1 MEKKEKEHIKI
12 CGISIWRILAYFV
25 VYSVAGFI
33 IETIFGLLT
42 KGVLESRK
50 SFLYGPFCS
59 IYGLGAV
66 LMILPLQ
73 KYKKNNY
80 TLFFAG
86 FFIGSIIEYMVSL
99 VGELIFHIKWW
110 DYSDQM
116 FNINGRI
123 CVLFSLFWGLLAIYL
138 MLDINP
144 RIDKFIDFVKSKIP
158 ANYMKTVIIFS
169 ILFLSFDL
177 GITVYAL
184 QMFSVR
190 IIHENNLN
198 VSNKQLMDTL
208 YEKIYVNDQKQKDFS
223 LRHRAVRQPIHLS
236 LSRPEPEPAADGA
249 GVAAHHLRLYP
260 VFGGRAAERHP
271 RHLLH
276 MVHRHG
282 AGKGVGRFPL
292 YPLFPAGHGGH
303 GAGLPAYRRDGQHLL
318 SVPFAAAGLCH
329 AVPGS
334 TGAAVLC
341 HPRPG
346 EILWLF
352 CGSTV
357 GAQLSGRAA
366 AAKAEPAAQHG
377 ERLAVLWPDGL
388 SFRPRV
394 GTP

>member
-1 MEKKEKEHIKI
+1 MEEIKKKEHIKI

-99 VGELIFHIKWW
+99 IGELIFHIKWW
-110 DYSDQM
+110 DYSDQI

-138 MLDINP
+138 MSDINP

-158 ANYMKTVIIFS
+158 ANYMKTVIIIS

-177 GITVYAL
+177 GITAYAL

-198 VSNKQLMDTL
+198 VSNKQLMDNL
-208 YEKIYVNDQKQKDFS
+208 YEKVYVNDPKQKDFIYKFFGDEKMIKTFPNIKIEDVDGNILFFRNYVKDIKPYYYNFRINS
-223 LRHRAVRQPIHLS
+223 HLK
-236 LSRPEPEPAADGA
+236 LKYLEEVD
-249 GVAAHHLRLYP
+249 Y
-260 VFGGRAAERHP
+260 
-271 RHLLH
+271 
-276 MVHRHG
+276 
-282 AGKGVGRFPL
+282 
-292 YPLFPAGHGGH
+292 
-303 GAGLPAYRRDGQHLL
+303 
-318 SVPFAAAGLCH
+318 
-329 AVPGS
+329 
-334 TGAAVLC
+334 
-341 HPRPG
+341 
-346 EILWLF
+346 
-352 CGSTV
+352 
-357 GAQLSGRAA
+357 
-366 AAKAEPAAQHG
+366 
-377 ERLAVLWPDGL
+377 
-388 SFRPRV
+388 
-394 GTP
+394 

>member
-1 MEKKEKEHIKI
+1 MEEIKKKEHIKI

-33 IETIFGLLT
+33 IETIFGILT

-99 VGELIFHIKWW
+99 IGELIFHIKWW

-138 MLDINP
+138 MSDINP

-158 ANYMKTVIIFS
+158 ANYMKTIIIIS
-169 ILFLSFDL
+169 IVLLSFDL
-177 GITVYAL
+177 GITAYAL

-198 VSNKQLMDTL
+198 VSNKQLMDNL
-208 YEKIYVNDQKQKDFS
+208 YEKVYINDQKQKDFIYKFFDDEKMIKTFPNIKIEDVDGNI
-223 LRHRAVRQPIHLS
+223 LFFRNYVKDIKPYYYNFRANSHLK
-236 LSRPEPEPAADGA
+236 LKYFEEVD
-249 GVAAHHLRLYP
+249 Y
-260 VFGGRAAERHP
+260 
-271 RHLLH
+271 
-276 MVHRHG
+276 
-282 AGKGVGRFPL
+282 
-292 YPLFPAGHGGH
+292 
-303 GAGLPAYRRDGQHLL
+303 
-318 SVPFAAAGLCH
+318 
-329 AVPGS
+329 
-334 TGAAVLC
+334 
-341 HPRPG
+341 
-346 EILWLF
+346 
-352 CGSTV
+352 
-357 GAQLSGRAA
+357 
-366 AAKAEPAAQHG
+366 
-377 ERLAVLWPDGL
+377 
-388 SFRPRV
+388 
-394 GTP
+394 

>member
-110 DYSDQM
+110 DYSDQI

-138 MLDINP
+138 MSDINP

-208 YEKIYVNDQKQKDFS
+208 YEKIYVNDQKQKDFIYKFFDNEKMIKTFPNIKIEDVDGNILFFRDYVKDIKPYYYNFRTNS
-223 LRHRAVRQPIHLS
+223 HLK
-236 LSRPEPEPAADGA
+236 LKYLENVE
-249 GVAAHHLRLYP
+249 
-260 VFGGRAAERHP
+260 
-271 RHLLH
+271 
-276 MVHRHG
+276 
-282 AGKGVGRFPL
+282 
-292 YPLFPAGHGGH
+292 
-303 GAGLPAYRRDGQHLL
+303 
-318 SVPFAAAGLCH
+318 
-329 AVPGS
+329 
-334 TGAAVLC
+334 
-341 HPRPG
+341 
-346 EILWLF
+346 
-352 CGSTV
+352 
-357 GAQLSGRAA
+357 
-366 AAKAEPAAQHG
+366 
-377 ERLAVLWPDGL
+377 
-388 SFRPRV
+388 
-394 GTP
+394 

>member
-1 MEKKEKEHIKI
+1 MEETREKEHIKI

-33 IETIFGLLT
+33 IETIFGILT

-80 TLFFAG
+80 TLFLAG

-99 VGELIFHIKWW
+99 IGELIFHIKWW

-138 MLDINP
+138 MSDINP

-158 ANYMKTVIIFS
+158 ANYMKTIIIVS
-169 ILFLSFDL
+169 IVFLSFDL
-177 GITVYAL
+177 GITAYAL

-198 VSNKQLMDTL
+198 VSNKQLMDNL
-208 YEKIYVNDQKQKDFS
+208 YEKVYINDQKQKDFIYKFFDDEKMIKTFPNIKIEDVDGNI
-223 LRHRAVRQPIHLS
+223 LFFRNYVKDIKPYYYNFRANSHLK
-236 LSRPEPEPAADGA
+236 LKYFEEVD
-249 GVAAHHLRLYP
+249 Y
-260 VFGGRAAERHP
+260 
-271 RHLLH
+271 
-276 MVHRHG
+276 
-282 AGKGVGRFPL
+282 
-292 YPLFPAGHGGH
+292 
-303 GAGLPAYRRDGQHLL
+303 
-318 SVPFAAAGLCH
+318 
-329 AVPGS
+329 
-334 TGAAVLC
+334 
-341 HPRPG
+341 
-346 EILWLF
+346 
-352 CGSTV
+352 
-357 GAQLSGRAA
+357 
-366 AAKAEPAAQHG
+366 
-377 ERLAVLWPDGL
+377 
-388 SFRPRV
+388 
-394 GTP
+394 

>member
-66 LMILPLQ
+66 LMILHLQ

-138 MLDINP
+138 MSDINP

-208 YEKIYVNDQKQKDFS
+208 YEKIYVNDQKQKDFIYKFFDNEKMIKTFPNIKIEDVDGNILFFRDYVKDIKPYYYNFRTNS
-223 LRHRAVRQPIHLS
+223 HLK
-236 LSRPEPEPAADGA
+236 LKYLENVE
-249 GVAAHHLRLYP
+249 
-260 VFGGRAAERHP
+260 
-271 RHLLH
+271 
-276 MVHRHG
+276 
-282 AGKGVGRFPL
+282 
-292 YPLFPAGHGGH
+292 
-303 GAGLPAYRRDGQHLL
+303 
-318 SVPFAAAGLCH
+318 
-329 AVPGS
+329 
-334 TGAAVLC
+334 
-341 HPRPG
+341 
-346 EILWLF
+346 
-352 CGSTV
+352 
-357 GAQLSGRAA
+357 
-366 AAKAEPAAQHG
+366 
-377 ERLAVLWPDGL
+377 
-388 SFRPRV
+388 
-394 GTP
+394 

>member
-12 CGISIWRILAYFV
+12 CGISICRILAYFV

-208 YEKIYVNDQKQKDFS
+208 YEKIYVNDQKQKDFIYKFFDNEKMIKTFPNIKIEDVDGNILFFRDYVKDIKPYYYNFRTNS
-223 LRHRAVRQPIHLS
+223 HLK
-236 LSRPEPEPAADGA
+236 LKYLENVE
-249 GVAAHHLRLYP
+249 
-260 VFGGRAAERHP
+260 
-271 RHLLH
+271 
-276 MVHRHG
+276 
-282 AGKGVGRFPL
+282 
-292 YPLFPAGHGGH
+292 
-303 GAGLPAYRRDGQHLL
+303 
-318 SVPFAAAGLCH
+318 
-329 AVPGS
+329 
-334 TGAAVLC
+334 
-341 HPRPG
+341 
-346 EILWLF
+346 
-352 CGSTV
+352 
-357 GAQLSGRAA
+357 
-366 AAKAEPAAQHG
+366 
-377 ERLAVLWPDGL
+377 
-388 SFRPRV
+388 
-394 GTP
+394 

>member
-1 MEKKEKEHIKI
+1 MEEIKKKEHIKI

-33 IETIFGLLT
+33 IETIFGILT

-99 VGELIFHIKWW
+99 IGELIFHIKWW

-138 MLDINP
+138 MSDINP

-158 ANYMKTVIIFS
+158 ANYMKTIIIVS
-169 ILFLSFDL
+169 IVFLSFDL
-177 GITVYAL
+177 GITAYAL

-198 VSNKQLMDTL
+198 VSNKQLMDNL
-208 YEKIYVNDQKQKDFS
+208 YEKVYINYQKQKDFIYKFFDDEKMIKTFPNIKIEDVDGNI
-223 LRHRAVRQPIHLS
+223 LFFRNYVKDIKPYYYNFRANSHLK
-236 LSRPEPEPAADGA
+236 LKYFEEVD
-249 GVAAHHLRLYP
+249 Y
-260 VFGGRAAERHP
+260 
-271 RHLLH
+271 
-276 MVHRHG
+276 
-282 AGKGVGRFPL
+282 
-292 YPLFPAGHGGH
+292 
-303 GAGLPAYRRDGQHLL
+303 
-318 SVPFAAAGLCH
+318 
-329 AVPGS
+329 
-334 TGAAVLC
+334 
-341 HPRPG
+341 
-346 EILWLF
+346 
-352 CGSTV
+352 
-357 GAQLSGRAA
+357 
-366 AAKAEPAAQHG
+366 
-377 ERLAVLWPDGL
+377 
-388 SFRPRV
+388 
-394 GTP
+394 

>member
-1 MEKKEKEHIKI
+1 MEEIKKKEHIKI

-33 IETIFGLLT
+33 IETIFGILT

-99 VGELIFHIKWW
+99 IGELIFHIKWW

-138 MLDINP
+138 MSDINP

-158 ANYMKTVIIFS
+158 ANYMKTVIIIS
-169 ILFLSFDL
+169 IVFLSFDL
-177 GITVYAL
+177 GITAYAL

-198 VSNKQLMDTL
+198 VSNKQLMDNL
-208 YEKIYVNDQKQKDFS
+208 YEKVYINDQKQKDFIYKFFDDEKMIKTFPNIKIEDVDCNI
-223 LRHRAVRQPIHLS
+223 LFFRNYVKDIKPYYYNFRANSHLK
-236 LSRPEPEPAADGA
+236 LKYFEEVD
-249 GVAAHHLRLYP
+249 Y
-260 VFGGRAAERHP
+260 
-271 RHLLH
+271 
-276 MVHRHG
+276 
-282 AGKGVGRFPL
+282 
-292 YPLFPAGHGGH
+292 
-303 GAGLPAYRRDGQHLL
+303 
-318 SVPFAAAGLCH
+318 
-329 AVPGS
+329 
-334 TGAAVLC
+334 
-341 HPRPG
+341 
-346 EILWLF
+346 
-352 CGSTV
+352 
-357 GAQLSGRAA
+357 
-366 AAKAEPAAQHG
+366 
-377 ERLAVLWPDGL
+377 
-388 SFRPRV
+388 
-394 GTP
+394 

>member
-1 MEKKEKEHIKI
+1 MEETKKKEHIKI

-33 IETIFGLLT
+33 IETIFGILT

-99 VGELIFHIKWW
+99 IGELIFHIKWW

-138 MLDINP
+138 MSDINP

-158 ANYMKTVIIFS
+158 ANYMKTVIIIS
-169 ILFLSFDL
+169 IVFLSFDL
-177 GITVYAL
+177 GITAYAL

-198 VSNKQLMDTL
+198 VSNKQLMDNL
-208 YEKIYVNDQKQKDFS
+208 YEKVYINDQKQKDFIYKFFDDEKMIKTFPNIKIEDVDGNI
-223 LRHRAVRQPIHLS
+223 LFFRNYVKDIKPYYYNFRANSHLK
-236 LSRPEPEPAADGA
+236 LKYFEEVD
-249 GVAAHHLRLYP
+249 Y
-260 VFGGRAAERHP
+260 
-271 RHLLH
+271 
-276 MVHRHG
+276 
-282 AGKGVGRFPL
+282 
-292 YPLFPAGHGGH
+292 
-303 GAGLPAYRRDGQHLL
+303 
-318 SVPFAAAGLCH
+318 
-329 AVPGS
+329 
-334 TGAAVLC
+334 
-341 HPRPG
+341 
-346 EILWLF
+346 
-352 CGSTV
+352 
-357 GAQLSGRAA
+357 
-366 AAKAEPAAQHG
+366 
-377 ERLAVLWPDGL
+377 
-388 SFRPRV
+388 
-394 GTP
+394 

>member
-1 MEKKEKEHIKI
+1 MEEIKKKEHIKI

-59 IYGLGAV
+59 IYGLGTV

-99 VGELIFHIKWW
+99 IGELIFHIKWW
-110 DYSDQM
+110 DYSDQI

-138 MLDINP
+138 MSDINP

-158 ANYMKTVIIFS
+158 ANYMKTVIIIS

-177 GITVYAL
+177 GITAYAL

-198 VSNKQLMDTL
+198 VSNKQLMDNL
-208 YEKIYVNDQKQKDFS
+208 YEKVYVNDPKQKDFIYKFFGDEKMIKTFPNIKIEDVDGNILFFRNYVKDIKPYYYNFRINS
-223 LRHRAVRQPIHLS
+223 HLK
-236 LSRPEPEPAADGA
+236 LKYLEEVD
-249 GVAAHHLRLYP
+249 Y
-260 VFGGRAAERHP
+260 
-271 RHLLH
+271 
-276 MVHRHG
+276 
-282 AGKGVGRFPL
+282 
-292 YPLFPAGHGGH
+292 
-303 GAGLPAYRRDGQHLL
+303 
-318 SVPFAAAGLCH
+318 
-329 AVPGS
+329 
-334 TGAAVLC
+334 
-341 HPRPG
+341 
-346 EILWLF
+346 
-352 CGSTV
+352 
-357 GAQLSGRAA
+357 
-366 AAKAEPAAQHG
+366 
-377 ERLAVLWPDGL
+377 
-388 SFRPRV
+388 
-394 GTP
+394 

>member
-1 MEKKEKEHIKI
+1 MEKKEKEYIKI

-138 MLDINP
+138 MSDINP

-158 ANYMKTVIIFS
+158 ANYMKTVIIVS

-208 YEKIYVNDQKQKDFS
+208 YEKIYVNDQKQKDFIYKFFDNEKMIKTFPNIKIEDVDGNILFFRDYVKDIKPYYYNFRTNS
-223 LRHRAVRQPIHLS
+223 HLK
-236 LSRPEPEPAADGA
+236 LKYLENVD
-249 GVAAHHLRLYP
+249 
-260 VFGGRAAERHP
+260 
-271 RHLLH
+271 
-276 MVHRHG
+276 
-282 AGKGVGRFPL
+282 K
-292 YPLFPAGHGGH
+292 
-303 GAGLPAYRRDGQHLL
+303 
-318 SVPFAAAGLCH
+318 
-329 AVPGS
+329 
-334 TGAAVLC
+334 
-341 HPRPG
+341 
-346 EILWLF
+346 
-352 CGSTV
+352 
-357 GAQLSGRAA
+357 
-366 AAKAEPAAQHG
+366 
-377 ERLAVLWPDGL
+377 
-388 SFRPRV
+388 
-394 GTP
+394 

>member
-66 LMILPLQ
+66 LMTLPLQ

-208 YEKIYVNDQKQKDFS
+208 YEKIYVNDQKQKDFIYKFFDNEKMIKTFPNIKIEDVDGNILFFRDYVKDIKPYYYNFRTNS
-223 LRHRAVRQPIHLS
+223 HLK
-236 LSRPEPEPAADGA
+236 LKYLENVD
-249 GVAAHHLRLYP
+249 
-260 VFGGRAAERHP
+260 
-271 RHLLH
+271 
-276 MVHRHG
+276 
-282 AGKGVGRFPL
+282 K
-292 YPLFPAGHGGH
+292 
-303 GAGLPAYRRDGQHLL
+303 
-318 SVPFAAAGLCH
+318 
-329 AVPGS
+329 
-334 TGAAVLC
+334 
-341 HPRPG
+341 
-346 EILWLF
+346 
-352 CGSTV
+352 
-357 GAQLSGRAA
+357 
-366 AAKAEPAAQHG
+366 
-377 ERLAVLWPDGL
+377 
-388 SFRPRV
+388 
-394 GTP
+394 

>member
-80 TLFFAG
+80 TLFFAW

-208 YEKIYVNDQKQKDFS
+208 YEKIYVNDQKQKDFIYKFFDNEKMIKTFPNIKIEDVDGNILFFRDYVKDIKPYYYNFRTNS
-223 LRHRAVRQPIHLS
+223 HLK
-236 LSRPEPEPAADGA
+236 LKYLENVE
-249 GVAAHHLRLYP
+249 
-260 VFGGRAAERHP
+260 
-271 RHLLH
+271 
-276 MVHRHG
+276 
-282 AGKGVGRFPL
+282 
-292 YPLFPAGHGGH
+292 
-303 GAGLPAYRRDGQHLL
+303 
-318 SVPFAAAGLCH
+318 
-329 AVPGS
+329 
-334 TGAAVLC
+334 
-341 HPRPG
+341 
-346 EILWLF
+346 
-352 CGSTV
+352 
-357 GAQLSGRAA
+357 
-366 AAKAEPAAQHG
+366 
-377 ERLAVLWPDGL
+377 
-388 SFRPRV
+388 
-394 GTP
+394 

>member
-110 DYSDQM
+110 DSSDQM

-123 CVLFSLFWGLLAIYL
+123 CVLFSRFWGWLAIYL
-138 MLDINP
+138 MSDINP

-198 VSNKQLMDTL
+198 VSNKQLMDNL
-208 YEKIYVNDQKQKDFS
+208 YEKIYVNDQKQKDFIYKFFDNEKMIKTFPNIKIEDVDGNILFFRDYVKDIKPYYYNFRTNS
-223 LRHRAVRQPIHLS
+223 HLK
-236 LSRPEPEPAADGA
+236 LKYLENVE
-249 GVAAHHLRLYP
+249 
-260 VFGGRAAERHP
+260 
-271 RHLLH
+271 
-276 MVHRHG
+276 
-282 AGKGVGRFPL
+282 
-292 YPLFPAGHGGH
+292 
-303 GAGLPAYRRDGQHLL
+303 
-318 SVPFAAAGLCH
+318 
-329 AVPGS
+329 
-334 TGAAVLC
+334 
-341 HPRPG
+341 
-346 EILWLF
+346 
-352 CGSTV
+352 
-357 GAQLSGRAA
+357 
-366 AAKAEPAAQHG
+366 
-377 ERLAVLWPDGL
+377 
-388 SFRPRV
+388 
-394 GTP
+394 

>member
-1 MEKKEKEHIKI
+1 MEEIKKKEHIKI

-99 VGELIFHIKWW
+99 IDELIFHIKWW
-110 DYSDQM
+110 NYSDQI

-138 MLDINP
+138 MSDINP

-158 ANYMKTVIIFS
+158 ANYMKTVIIIS

-177 GITVYAL
+177 GITAYAL

-198 VSNKQLMDTL
+198 VSNKQLMDNL
-208 YEKIYVNDQKQKDFS
+208 YEKVYVNDPKQKDFIYKFFGDEKMIKTFPNIKIEDVDGNILFFRNYVKDIKPYYYNFRINS
-223 LRHRAVRQPIHLS
+223 HLK
-236 LSRPEPEPAADGA
+236 LKYLEEVD
-249 GVAAHHLRLYP
+249 Y
-260 VFGGRAAERHP
+260 
-271 RHLLH
+271 
-276 MVHRHG
+276 
-282 AGKGVGRFPL
+282 
-292 YPLFPAGHGGH
+292 
-303 GAGLPAYRRDGQHLL
+303 
-318 SVPFAAAGLCH
+318 
-329 AVPGS
+329 
-334 TGAAVLC
+334 
-341 HPRPG
+341 
-346 EILWLF
+346 
-352 CGSTV
+352 
-357 GAQLSGRAA
+357 
-366 AAKAEPAAQHG
+366 
-377 ERLAVLWPDGL
+377 
-388 SFRPRV
+388 
-394 GTP
+394 

>member
-123 CVLFSLFWGLLAIYL
+123 CVLFSLFWGLIAIYL

-208 YEKIYVNDQKQKDFS
+208 YEKIYVNDQKQKDFIYKFFDNEKMIKTFPNIKIEDVDGNILFFRDYVKDIKPYYYNFRTNS
-223 LRHRAVRQPIHLS
+223 HLK
-236 LSRPEPEPAADGA
+236 LKYLENVE
-249 GVAAHHLRLYP
+249 
-260 VFGGRAAERHP
+260 
-271 RHLLH
+271 
-276 MVHRHG
+276 
-282 AGKGVGRFPL
+282 
-292 YPLFPAGHGGH
+292 
-303 GAGLPAYRRDGQHLL
+303 
-318 SVPFAAAGLCH
+318 
-329 AVPGS
+329 
-334 TGAAVLC
+334 
-341 HPRPG
+341 
-346 EILWLF
+346 
-352 CGSTV
+352 
-357 GAQLSGRAA
+357 
-366 AAKAEPAAQHG
+366 
-377 ERLAVLWPDGL
+377 
-388 SFRPRV
+388 
-394 GTP
+394 

>member
-33 IETIFGLLT
+33 IETIFELLT

-138 MLDINP
+138 MSDINP

-208 YEKIYVNDQKQKDFS
+208 YEKIYVNDQKQKDFIYKFFDNEKMIKTFPNIKIEDVDGNILFFRDYVKDIKPYYYNFRTNS
-223 LRHRAVRQPIHLS
+223 HLK
-236 LSRPEPEPAADGA
+236 LKYLENVE
-249 GVAAHHLRLYP
+249 
-260 VFGGRAAERHP
+260 
-271 RHLLH
+271 
-276 MVHRHG
+276 
-282 AGKGVGRFPL
+282 
-292 YPLFPAGHGGH
+292 
-303 GAGLPAYRRDGQHLL
+303 
-318 SVPFAAAGLCH
+318 
-329 AVPGS
+329 
-334 TGAAVLC
+334 
-341 HPRPG
+341 
-346 EILWLF
+346 
-352 CGSTV
+352 
-357 GAQLSGRAA
+357 
-366 AAKAEPAAQHG
+366 
-377 ERLAVLWPDGL
+377 
-388 SFRPRV
+388 
-394 GTP
+394 

>member
-198 VSNKQLMDTL
+198 VSNRQLMDTL
-208 YEKIYVNDQKQKDFS
+208 YEKIYVNDQKQKDFIYKFFDNEKMIKTFPNIKIEDVDGNI
-223 LRHRAVRQPIHLS
+223 LFFRDYVKDIKPYYYNFRTNFHLK
-236 LSRPEPEPAADGA
+236 LKYLENVE
-249 GVAAHHLRLYP
+249 
-260 VFGGRAAERHP
+260 
-271 RHLLH
+271 
-276 MVHRHG
+276 
-282 AGKGVGRFPL
+282 
-292 YPLFPAGHGGH
+292 
-303 GAGLPAYRRDGQHLL
+303 
-318 SVPFAAAGLCH
+318 
-329 AVPGS
+329 
-334 TGAAVLC
+334 
-341 HPRPG
+341 
-346 EILWLF
+346 
-352 CGSTV
+352 
-357 GAQLSGRAA
+357 
-366 AAKAEPAAQHG
+366 
-377 ERLAVLWPDGL
+377 
-388 SFRPRV
+388 
-394 GTP
+394 

>member
-208 YEKIYVNDQKQKDFS
+208 YEKIYVNDQKQKDFIYKFFDNEKMIKTFPNTKIEDVDGNILFFRDYVKDIKPYYYNFRTNS
-223 LRHRAVRQPIHLS
+223 HLK
-236 LSRPEPEPAADGA
+236 LKYLENVE
-249 GVAAHHLRLYP
+249 
-260 VFGGRAAERHP
+260 
-271 RHLLH
+271 
-276 MVHRHG
+276 
-282 AGKGVGRFPL
+282 
-292 YPLFPAGHGGH
+292 
-303 GAGLPAYRRDGQHLL
+303 
-318 SVPFAAAGLCH
+318 
-329 AVPGS
+329 
-334 TGAAVLC
+334 
-341 HPRPG
+341 
-346 EILWLF
+346 
-352 CGSTV
+352 
-357 GAQLSGRAA
+357 
-366 AAKAEPAAQHG
+366 
-377 ERLAVLWPDGL
+377 
-388 SFRPRV
+388 
-394 GTP
+394 